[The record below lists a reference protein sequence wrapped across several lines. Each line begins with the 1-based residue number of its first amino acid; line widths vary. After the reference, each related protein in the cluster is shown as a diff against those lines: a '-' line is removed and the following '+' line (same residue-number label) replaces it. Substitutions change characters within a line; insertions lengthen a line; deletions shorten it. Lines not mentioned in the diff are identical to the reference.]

1 MALINTSSTQTAA
14 GPAGGPAMSAR
25 TRAMLEGAILPTMLR
40 LIVGNL
46 AVIVIQAVLVLME
59 VFYISW
65 LGDEAVAGITLVFP
79 LVTLMLTMSTAGIG
93 GGVSAVVAQSLG
105 ARQPEVADAAAMH
118 AIILGIALGL
128 GFTAAELLGGPALFR
143 AMGATGEAL
152 DAAVTYGGV
161 FFAGITALWLYNI
174 LASILRGAVI
184 LRLPSIVTLVGAAI
198 TLILSPAI
206 IMGWGPLPQLGIAG
220 AALATVIFYVGAT
233 SVLAIYLPSG
243 RTPINPLRC
252 RRIEAGMFWRILRIG
267 LPAAVNNIATSGTL
281 LLIAWLVAHFGTE
294 ALAGYGIGSRLE
306 TAQIPVFA
314 GIGTAVI
321 AMVGTNFGAGQEARA
336 ERIAWIGAGLAAAI
350 SGAIGLFGFLLP
362 DVWIGLFSSDPAV
375 LNAGTSYLRTVAL
388 AFPFVGIAGTLFFAS
403 LGVGRPFW
411 PLFCAVLRLIV
422 VVGGGALAG
431 ITFGGG
437 LAAVVAGLIV
447 YGGGTA
453 LAIRLGSWRRE
464 PALTAANDDG

>member
-1 MALINTSSTQTAA
+1 MASTDTISAQSIAPPSQVA
-14 GPAGGPAMSAR
+14 PPAMSSR

-46 AVIVIQAVLVLME
+46 AVIVVQAVLVLME
-59 VFYISW
+59 AYYISW
-65 LGDEAVAGITLVFP
+65 LGDDAVAGVTLVFP

-105 ARQPEVADAAAMH
+105 ARRADVADAAALH
-118 AIILGIALGL
+118 AIILGTMLGL

-143 AMGATGEAL
+143 AMGASGGVL
-152 DAAVTYGGV
+152 DAATTYGAV

-174 LASILRGAVI
+174 LTSILRGAAI
-184 LRLPSIVTLVGAAI
+184 LRLPSIVTLVGAAV

-206 IMGWGPLPQLGIAG
+206 IMGWGPLPRLGIVG

-233 SVLAIYLPSG
+233 TFLAVYLLSG
-243 RTPINPLRC
+243 RTQINPLRC
-252 RRIEAGMFWRILRIG
+252 RQIEMRMFWQILRIG
-267 LPAAVNNIATSGTL
+267 LPAAVNNVVTSGTL
-281 LLIAWLVAHFGTE
+281 LLIAWLVAHFGTA

-321 AMVGTNFGAGQEARA
+321 AMVGTNIGAGQQERA
-336 ERIAWIGAGLAAAI
+336 ARIAWIGAGLAAAI

-362 DVWIGLFSSDPAV
+362 GVWIGLFSRDPAV
-375 LNAGTSYLRTVAL
+375 LDAGINYLHTVAL

-411 PLFCAVLRLIV
+411 PLFFALMRLIAA
-422 VVGGGALAG
+422 VGGGALAG
-431 ITFGGG
+431 IALGGG
-437 LAAVVAGLIV
+437 LAAVNAAMVAGLVI

-453 LAIRLGSWRRE
+453 LAFKLGSWRHR
-464 PALTAANDDG
+464 TA